1 MTRTKSGALVA
12 AVLLAAI
19 GPAVAQGSGDAMQNT
34 RLAEACGIEMSL
46 SEAGCRCLADRAMS
60 NLTDLQ
66 RDYLLATVIAP
77 GTAQRMRDKISQDDM
92 QTLAKFLASAEQEC
106 AAE

>member
-1 MTRTKSGALVA
+1 MTRKRTSAVGGAMMLAVA
-12 AVLLAAI
+12 
-19 GPAVAQGSGDAMQNT
+19 GPAVAQGSPDTMQNT
-34 RLAEACGIEMSL
+34 RLAEACGIEMRL
-46 SEAGCRCLADRAMS
+46 SEAGCRCVADRAMG

-77 GTAQRMRDKISQDDM
+77 GAAHRMRAKISHDDM
-92 QTLAKFLASAEQEC
+92 QTLARFLASAEQEC